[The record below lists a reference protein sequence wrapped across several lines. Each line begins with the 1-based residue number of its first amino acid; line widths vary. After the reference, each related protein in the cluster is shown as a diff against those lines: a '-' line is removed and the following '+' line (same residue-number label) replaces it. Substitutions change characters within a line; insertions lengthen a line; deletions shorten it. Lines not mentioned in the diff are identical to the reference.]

1 MIWVLYQSE
10 SPWQPKC
17 VITFFIYL
25 CVSLSMYVPAVI
37 ASILWE
43 RFGKLR
49 YFEKKFYESQKHWV
63 K

>member
-1 MIWVLYQSE
+1 
-10 SPWQPKC
+10 
-17 VITFFIYL
+17 
-25 CVSLSMYVPAVI
+25 MYVPAVI
-37 ASILWE
+37 ASIMAKFEQILWE